1 MSVAKE
7 GAPPAS
13 EGNVMTITATARA
26 AANRAHDLA
35 YILLSRTPLHPAEDV
50 LLQMVELLDTAGCAF
65 ETEDAPVM
73 DGITNTIPA
82 TAALALMKCRAL
94 AEDTPTTGIAS
105 EVFAYVTAPI
115 TGRTAQLP
123 KVNPTSPQLGRQE
136 ASLLTRIA
144 LAVHDLDATNQPTTR
159 YAALAIL
166 VDLHR
171 QLDHLAAAA
180 TVDNN
185 RPCNRR

>member
-1 MSVAKE
+1 
-7 GAPPAS
+7 
-13 EGNVMTITATARA
+13 MTITATARA
-26 AANRAHDLA
+26 AANRARDLA
-35 YILLSRTPLHPAEDV
+35 YVLLSRTPLHPAEDV
-50 LLQMVELLDTAGCAF
+50 LLQMVELLDTAGYAF

-73 DGITNTIPA
+73 DGITITNTIPA
-82 TAALALMKCRAL
+82 AAALALMECRAL
-94 AEDTPTTGIAS
+94 AEDNPATGIAG

-144 LAVHDLDATNQPTTR
+144 LAVHDLDATNEPTTR
-159 YAALAIL
+159 YATLATL

-171 QLDHLAAAA
+171 QLDRLAADA

-185 RPCNRR
+185 RPCNRPCNRR